1 MNARSFAVC
10 ISIMLAAL
18 VICFAVGCTSSV
30 PEQGSAY
37 DSDARRET
45 DPAISEEAPVIT
57 ETMTEQPEAVVPLH
71 MVTEIADGAIDG
83 IRELIGSF
91 KTAAPDTTS
100 SLDRV
105 PVYYEE
111 DLIGKAA
118 VMTLDYT
125 REACLYYGSGSM
137 GALQETLTCYPGAAF
152 RKCSDDRGYLVYD
165 TETGYRVFI
174 LTDKQHGYGVRVGLP
189 LIVKQALRY
198 DDFKALKIG
207 DTIDDVCAVDPAGE
221 LYRGIFSKYA
231 EYPDP
236 LAFNDENEFGY
247 YHSSVHY
254 LSDGILKIEYVMS
267 EDHTI
272 EIRNI
277 IYSEDYILPDSQGYP
292 INYRILDIDLP

>member
-1 MNARSFAVC
+1 
-10 ISIMLAAL
+10 MLD
-18 VICFAVGCTSSV
+18 
-30 PEQGSAY
+30 PEANGGN
-37 DSDARRET
+37 

-57 ETMTEQPEAVVPLH
+57 EATTEQPEAVVPLH

-83 IRELIGSF
+83 IRALIGSF
-91 KTAAPDTTS
+91 KTAEPDTTS
-100 SLDRV
+100 SLERV

-137 GALQETLTCYPGAAF
+137 GALQETLACYPGAAF

-221 LYRGIFSKYA
+221 LYRGIFSNYA

-277 IYSEDYILPDSQGYP
+277 IYSEDYILPDAEGYP
-292 INYRILDIDLP
+292 VNYRILDVDLP